1 MGFLSSC
8 SENSSS
14 DNTLKEYIADDNTFQ
29 SWMNFALYTT
39 KQSPDPA
46 LGKAHGGNDN
56 TVTREIYFKDNQ
68 SRVNGI
74 YPIGTVIVKHSKNP
88 DNSFNMITAMVK
100 RGNNFNPNAGD
111 WEWFILGPNG
121 KIMKDDNGV
130 AMRGANL
137 MDGMCAGC
145 HSQAV
150 SKDFVFSKNNL

>member
-1 MGFLSSC
+1 LGFLSSC

-29 SWMNFALYTT
+29 CWMNFAIYTT

-46 LGKAHGGNDN
+46 LGEAHGGNDN

-88 DNSFNMITAMVK
+88 DNSVNMITAMVK
-100 RGNNFNPNAGD
+100 RGNNFKSER
-111 WEWFILGPNG
+111 WRLG
-121 KIMKDDNGV
+121 MV
-130 AMRGANL
+130 YFR
-137 MDGMCAGC
+137 
-145 HSQAV
+145 S
-150 SKDFVFSKNNL
+150 